1 MFLLKNFWILDGKKL
16 ELLENSDLFWA
27 MRGGGAGPYGVVT
40 AMTIKMHKPLD
51 DCAVKCYHVTN
62 VILVENFFTD
72 QGEMMKEFSKE
83 ILIWTEKASKVRPI

>member
-1 MFLLKNFWILDGKKL
+1 MD
-16 ELLENSDLFWA
+16 NSDLFWA
-27 MRGGGAGPYGVVT
+27 MRGGGAGPFGVVT

-51 DCAVKCYHVTN
+51 DCVEKCYHVTN

-72 QGEMMKEFSKE
+72 QGEMMKEFSEE

>member
-1 MFLLKNFWILDGKKL
+1 MEI
-16 ELLENSDLFWA
+16 SDLFWA

-51 DCAVKCYHVTN
+51 DCVEKCYHVTN

-72 QGEMMKEFSKE
+72 QGEMMKEFYVSK
-83 ILIWTEKASKVRPI
+83 ILPESFELTFHIELAFDSQKMMIC